1 MEENFTLPLV
11 SSSKNIN
18 FAHPK
23 KPVCY
28 EKINRIYRVLSM
40 LLPAFV
46 MGQKYCYVD
55 TEYILENIT
64 EYKAAQQQLD
74 QFSVNWQKEIEA
86 KYAFID
92 KLYKDFQAEQI
103 LLTDEMKRKRENEII
118 QKEKEVKEFQK
129 QKFGFEG
136 ELFKKKQE
144 LVKPIQDKI
153 YNAIKKMATD
163 QSYAVVFD
171 KSSDLIMLYSNPKY
185 DKSDDILNALGYKTG
200 DKETGGG
207 SSGKPSGTSGGS
219 TTPKSTPPP
228 NKDSS
233 PTDQDVRPK

>member
-1 MEENFTLPLV
+1 MKKLTVLMM
-11 SSSKNIN
+11 
-18 FAHPK
+18 FA
-23 KPVCY
+23 
-28 EKINRIYRVLSM
+28 M
-40 LLPAFV
+40 LLASAV
-46 MGQKYCYVD
+46 VNAQKYCYVD
-55 TEYILENIT
+55 TQYILDNIT

-74 QFSVNWQKEIEA
+74 QLSINWQKDIEA

-103 LLTDEMKRKRENEII
+103 LLTEEMKRKRENEII
-118 QKEKEVKEFQK
+118 QKEKEAKEFQK

-171 KSSDLIMLYSNPKY
+171 KSSDLIMLYANPRY
-185 DKSDDILNALGYKTG
+185 DKSDDILNALGYKVG
-200 DKETGGG
+200 DKE
-207 SSGKPSGTSGGS
+207 SGGS
-219 TTPKSTPPP
+219 APKSGSSTGTSPKTNTATPVRE
-228 NKDSS
+228 S
-233 PTDQDVRPK
+233 PAGDNDNSNIRPK

>member
-1 MEENFTLPLV
+1 MKKIKVLLTMAILMV
-11 SSSKNIN
+11 SSVTY
-18 FAHPK
+18 A
-23 KPVCY
+23 
-28 EKINRIYRVLSM
+28 
-40 LLPAFV
+40 
-46 MGQKYCYVD
+46 QKYCYVD
-55 TEYILENIT
+55 TQYILDNIT

-74 QFSVNWQKEIEA
+74 QLSVNWQKEIEA

-118 QKEKEVKEFQK
+118 TKEKEVKDFQK
-129 QKFGFEG
+129 AKFGFEG

-171 KSSDLIMLYSNPKY
+171 KSSDLIMLYANPKY
-185 DKSDDILNALGYKTG
+185 NKSDDILNALGYKVG
-200 DKETGGG
+200 DKEG
-207 SSGKPSGTSGGS
+207 SGG
-219 TTPKSTPPP
+219 TAPKSGSTPPKSGTAP
-228 NKDSS
+228 AQSS
-233 PTDQDVRPK
+233 PASDQDSAPVKPK

>member
-1 MEENFTLPLV
+1 MKKLIALIAVLTGLFPAG
-11 SSSKNIN
+11 S
-18 FAHPK
+18 FA
-23 KPVCY
+23 
-28 EKINRIYRVLSM
+28 
-40 LLPAFV
+40 
-46 MGQKYCYVD
+46 QKYCYVD
-55 TEYILENIT
+55 TQYILDNIT

-74 QFSVNWQKEIEA
+74 QLSVNWQKDIEA

-103 LLTDEMKRKRENEII
+103 LLTDEMKKKRENEIV

-171 KSSDLIMLYSNPKY
+171 KSSDLIMLYANPKY

-200 DKETGGG
+200 DKDAGGAGKSGGPAGSG
-207 SSGKPSGTSGGS
+207 SSPKS
-219 TTPKSTPPP
+219 TTPSQAPAKDTP
-228 NKDSS
+228 SS
-233 PTDQDVRPK
+233 NPDGAIKPR

>member
-1 MEENFTLPLV
+1 MRKLNLALSALALLFTLNV
-11 SSSKNIN
+11 Q
-18 FAHPK
+18 A
-23 KPVCY
+23 
-28 EKINRIYRVLSM
+28 
-40 LLPAFV
+40 
-46 MGQKYCYVD
+46 QKYCYVD
-55 TEYILENIT
+55 TQYILENIT

-74 QFSVNWQKEIEA
+74 QLSVTWQKEIEA

-118 QKEKEVKEFQK
+118 EKEKEAKEFQK

-136 ELFKKKQE
+136 ELFRKKQE

-153 YNAIKKMATD
+153 YNAIKKMATE

-185 DKSDDILNALGYKTG
+185 DKSDDILNALGYKVG
-200 DKETGGG
+200 DKGGNV
-207 SSGKPSGTSGGS
+207 KPGSGTSGGGS
-219 TTPKSTPPP
+219 GTKTGGTQQQPVKESPKSEENSNIKP
-228 NKDSS
+228 
-233 PTDQDVRPK
+233 R

>member
-1 MEENFTLPLV
+1 MKKLIVL
-11 SSSKNIN
+11 
-18 FAHPK
+18 FA
-23 KPVCY
+23 
-28 EKINRIYRVLSM
+28 VLTV
-40 LLPAFV
+40 LFPAGSFA
-46 MGQKYCYVD
+46 QKYCFVD

-74 QFSVNWQKEIEA
+74 QLSVNWQKDIEA

-118 QKEKEVKEFQK
+118 QKEKEVKDFQK

-200 DKETGGG
+200 DKDAGGTGKTGGTTG
-207 SSGKPSGTSGGS
+207 GTPGGKTTTS
-219 TTPKSTPPP
+219 PPA
-228 NKDSS
+228 KES
-233 PTDQDVRPK
+233 PATNPDGAIKPR

>member
-1 MEENFTLPLV
+1 MKKLIVL
-11 SSSKNIN
+11 
-18 FAHPK
+18 FA
-23 KPVCY
+23 V
-28 EKINRIYRVLSM
+28 VVGM
-40 LLPAFV
+40 LPASSFA
-46 MGQKYCYVD
+46 QKYCYVD

-74 QFSVNWQKEIEA
+74 QLSINWQKEIET

-118 QKEKEVKEFQK
+118 QKEKEVKDFQK

-171 KSSDLIMLYSNPKY
+171 KSSDLIMLYANPKY
-185 DKSDDILNALGYKTG
+185 DKSDDILNALGYKVG
-200 DKETGGG
+200 DKDSGTGT
-207 SSGKPSGTSGGS
+207 GKPGS
-219 TTPKSTPPP
+219 TTGGTTSPKTTTPPP
-228 NKDSS
+228 AKEIPVSNPDNSIK
-233 PTDQDVRPK
+233 PR

>member
-1 MEENFTLPLV
+1 MKKLIVL
-11 SSSKNIN
+11 
-18 FAHPK
+18 FA
-23 KPVCY
+23 
-28 EKINRIYRVLSM
+28 VLTV
-40 LLPAFV
+40 LFPAGSFA
-46 MGQKYCYVD
+46 QKYCYVD
-55 TEYILENIT
+55 TQYILDNIT

-74 QFSVNWQKEIEA
+74 QLSVNWQKDIEA

-118 QKEKEVKEFQK
+118 QKEKEVKDFQK

-171 KSSDLIMLYSNPKY
+171 KSSDLIMLYANPKY

-200 DKETGGG
+200 DKDAGGG
-207 SSGKPSGTSGGS
+207 AGKSGGS
-219 TTPKSTPPP
+219 APGGTTKPGSSTSTPP
-228 NKDSS
+228 KES
-233 PTDQDVRPK
+233 PASNPDNTIKPR

>member
-1 MEENFTLPLV
+1 MKKLIVL
-11 SSSKNIN
+11 
-18 FAHPK
+18 FA
-23 KPVCY
+23 
-28 EKINRIYRVLSM
+28 VLTV
-40 LLPAFV
+40 LFPAGSFA
-46 MGQKYCYVD
+46 QKYCYVD
-55 TEYILENIT
+55 TQYILDNIT

-74 QFSVNWQKEIEA
+74 QLSVNWQKDIEA

-118 QKEKEVKEFQK
+118 AKEKEVKEFQK

-200 DKETGGG
+200 DKDAGGGG
-207 SSGKPSGTSGGS
+207 SGKPAGTSGGG
-219 TTPKSTPPP
+219 TTSPKSTPPP
-228 NKDSS
+228 TRDNPSG
-233 PTDQDVRPK
+233 DQDVRPK

>member
-1 MEENFTLPLV
+1 MKKLLV
-11 SSSKNIN
+11 L
-18 FAHPK
+18 FAL
-23 KPVCY
+23 V
-28 EKINRIYRVLSM
+28 VGM
-40 LLPAFV
+40 LPAGSFA
-46 MGQKYCYVD
+46 QKYCYVD

-74 QFSVNWQKEIEA
+74 QLSINWQKEIET

-103 LLTDEMKRKRENEII
+103 LLTDEMKRKRENEIV
-118 QKEKEVKEFQK
+118 QKEKEVKDFQK

-153 YNAIKKMATD
+153 FNAIKKMATD

-171 KSSDLIMLYSNPKY
+171 KSSDLIMLYANPKY
-185 DKSDDILNALGYKTG
+185 DKSDDILNALGYKVG
-200 DKETGGG
+200 DKGTSGTG
-207 SSGKPSGTSGGS
+207 GKPSGGTSGTGS
-219 TTPKSTPPP
+219 SPKGNTPPA
-228 NKDSS
+228 KDAP
-233 PTDQDVRPK
+233 PTDQDSNIRPK

>member
-1 MEENFTLPLV
+1 MRKISMALMAMVVLFTM
-11 SSSKNIN
+11 SAS
-18 FAHPK
+18 A
-23 KPVCY
+23 
-28 EKINRIYRVLSM
+28 
-40 LLPAFV
+40 
-46 MGQKYCYVD
+46 QKYCYVD
-55 TEYILENIT
+55 TQYILDNIT

-74 QFSVNWQKEIEA
+74 QLSVTWQREIES

-118 QKEKEVKEFQK
+118 EKEKEAKEFQK

-153 YNAIKKMATD
+153 YNAIKKMATE

-200 DKETGGG
+200 DKASGGSGGG
-207 SSGKPSGTSGGS
+207 SGGAKTGTGSQPPVKESPARIENSDVKP
-219 TTPKSTPPP
+219 
-228 NKDSS
+228 
-233 PTDQDVRPK
+233 R

>member
-1 MEENFTLPLV
+1 MKRIIRITALL
-11 SSSKNIN
+11 
-18 FAHPK
+18 AMLM
-23 KPVCY
+23 PVT
-28 EKINRIYRVLSM
+28 VL
-40 LLPAFV
+40 A
-46 MGQKYCYVD
+46 QKYCYVD

-74 QFSVNWQKEIEA
+74 QLSVNWQKEIEA

-103 LLTDEMKRKRENEII
+103 LLTDEMKKKRENEII

-153 YNAIKKMATD
+153 FNAIKKMATD

-171 KSSDLIMLYSNPKY
+171 KSSDLIMLYANPKY

-200 DKETGGG
+200 DKDAGGAGGG
-207 SSGKPSGTSGGS
+207 SSKPSGGTSGGS
-219 TTPKSTPPP
+219 NSPKSTPPP
-228 NKDSS
+228 VKDS
-233 PTDQDVRPK
+233 PPGGEQDVRPK

>member
-1 MEENFTLPLV
+1 MKKLIVLIAVLTGLFPAG
-11 SSSKNIN
+11 S
-18 FAHPK
+18 FA
-23 KPVCY
+23 
-28 EKINRIYRVLSM
+28 
-40 LLPAFV
+40 
-46 MGQKYCYVD
+46 QKYCFVD
-55 TEYILENIT
+55 TQYILDNIT
-64 EYKAAQQQLD
+64 EYKASQQQLD
-74 QFSVNWQKEIEA
+74 QLSVNWQKDIETR
-86 KYAFID
+86 YAFID

-118 QKEKEVKEFQK
+118 NKEKEVKDFQK

-200 DKETGGG
+200 EKEAAGGAGKTGG
-207 SSGKPSGTSGGS
+207 SSGSGTSPKS
-219 TTPKSTPPP
+219 TTPPPAKDTPST
-228 NKDSS
+228 S
-233 PTDQDVRPK
+233 PDGGAVKPR